1 MIATCNDTTT
11 FNIPLI
17 DDIIEDLVLFS
28 QQLLLPRVIK
38 ATTTDTDKDN
48 NNESNLREIDV
59 SCSVV
64 EECGVVAEESDAT
77 TTTTMMVDIENNTA
91 QINDSDVVMNDEEYE
106 KWFYINNAG
115 LAVVLPFVV
124 SISY

>member
-1 MIATCNDTTT
+1 MIATCNDDNKTT

-38 ATTTDTDKDN
+38 ATTDTDKDN

-59 SCSVV
+59 SCSDG
-64 EECGVVAEESDAT
+64 GVVAEESDA
-77 TTTTMMVDIENNTA
+77 TTTMMVDIENNTA